1 MWTLFPP
8 SPRNRLS
15 PRYFW
20 RNTLL
25 AVTPIAILSGVM
37 ITSAYTLLHFM
48 HPTDAMGVSTTTVII
63 ATFFGVYLVYLVPRM
78 FNVRNNRKS
87 QISRILYTV
96 TVLAVISISF
106 GFDYFRDFFNFS
118 MPAGRSSWPL
128 LIMIFGTAFLQ
139 WVIAGKAGK
148 RIRSQDQDI

>member
-1 MWTLFPP
+1 
-8 SPRNRLS
+8 
-15 PRYFW
+15 
-20 RNTLL
+20 
-25 AVTPIAILSGVM
+25 
-37 ITSAYTLLHFM
+37 M

-87 QISRILYTV
+87 QIARILYTI
-96 TVLAVISISF
+96 TVLAVISVSF

-118 MPAGRSSWPL
+118 MPAGRNSWPL

-139 WVIAGKAGK
+139 WIVAGQAGK
-148 RIRSQDQDI
+148 RIRMQDQDI